1 MFFKAKIIYAL
12 VLFCIFISSMELIEE
27 EEPNDENNKIKVIN
41 LTEISNVIELNKTS
55 PKRFKVYNNFWRFKF
70 EDKNI
75 SEKFLVIRRVYNN
88 TKINKYSYLSV
99 DVEKMP
105 YPEIIR
111 GNVLALPA
119 FYYEFYFQIYNF
131 DFDYNQTYSLSF
143 VDNITLYEG
152 EKFSLYTEY
161 IDFNFT
167 IQYIKINSNES
178 EKHAF
183 ITKDL
188 KNVEMSIG
196 NRNGNDIPING
207 YGIIEE
213 INETITNIGI
223 RIIGGDCFSFIGH
236 SLNINNTPIYTGEQ
250 VQYYYLIK
258 NKKICLDIE
267 SLQENDRNFYELM
280 ISQKKNMDVYINNAI
295 HTFDTII
302 IDVSSNVCIN
312 LTENEFIT
320 SFQLKLY
327 KGNSYN
333 PIHREYYNNYYRL
346 QKKYNIEKIHYLGSE
361 QKKSYSFNIS
371 YSSYIID
378 LIVLTGDACIDG
390 IEVNNNLWNKD
401 LKMIG
406 NNQRLIINYLSDS
419 NNNSDEGILYF
430 NIKAN
435 KEGAVYRILLRKKD
449 IENIW
454 PMSLC
459 CIESFR
465 SETEEKF
472 IYFIPE
478 HYVSEDE
485 NIGIFIN
492 LINCNYQITFFK
504 ITKFELGIEE
514 RNYLIKEY
522 LSTDDINENDDCLM
536 YVGASYLNQNNHYMT
551 LPEGNSLKFKLSK
564 EITIIRTNFY
574 YAYSLVNPEL
584 YIRVNIYKSNI
595 PIILSIIIDDINYK
609 SEYELIKTKNI
620 LVFDSDKATNELK
633 LKKDNLYEIK
643 FIFEISEQEQKNN
656 QYMYEYK
663 ESIFDINI
671 KTSNKYPILIKSK
684 EVVSDII
691 INNEKN
697 NINYYYSHIPWNSYG
712 YIKLNFNWG
721 SGYLFGK
728 LINLISQEEGG
739 LINKIILP
747 DENSRSKLEFDAQ
760 EQKIFFRQSDTSGCG
775 KHCYLVVGVKSNNN
789 YISDGRV
796 NNINYELFSEYTI
809 IYRFFENII
818 NLNINYMDI
827 QNNQLIFNSLSYKN
841 KYEYYKYVFQEDEEK
856 VLFIEFK
863 SDNCLLE
870 VLYNNKII
878 NTYISNGENIIDE
891 IKKPKIVL
899 SEDSLFLLIKEIDG
913 DNMDITSVNMHF
925 KIKIFEP
932 NNFLKDISTID
943 SNHPVYCKP
952 KLMEDNLFYCN
963 YLLTLNNIYIQ
974 NTIVEIIAQELGQT
988 NNKPELYLNILNS
1001 DDYLQSV
1008 KENKILK
1015 WPDKKNNIYLPLKK
1029 ENNFSNN
1036 YIYLPIK
1043 DYFEKNKKSVNGNTI
1058 DLLLLF
1064 TVSTRIN
1071 SSIEL
1076 NTYIH
1081 NDIKNNT
1088 LAIFPIFNEYQF
1100 FSCYMNNTL
1109 KINISNNDNYYLQIL
1124 SIDENAM
1131 MTMDNKSQKIEKGI
1145 ILNNIKNKIIDIRSY
1160 YHEQDSYYKFYLF
1173 YKKNLKDNYLF
1184 KTENVE
1190 QIKAISGFKFINK
1203 RNLPITYLI
1212 NITNTNITENLYF
1225 YIYLSNLT
1233 SSNTTKE
1240 SYNDNFTEYL
1250 LIKVKLVN
1258 EAQLIS
1264 EKSDKNKDNKEE
1276 FFGNYDV
1283 IYHGGRIIVPH
1294 KNISEFKKKFKGKSI
1309 YLKIKI
1315 KNQGE
1320 NRRMYQYIKG
1330 NIFLIKDKYIREN
1343 IPKSTFI
1350 TNVFEAG
1357 KDRNNKE
1364 IKHIYKLDELIDSDI
1379 NRTKIVYFSTISKD
1393 VSFYLTKDLT
1403 DEKKY
1408 LISFNY
1414 IKKMDETGQDEIY
1427 FNDKTKDVYLI
1438 VKCKPKNYNI
1448 EYSFK
1453 YYTKNTKYEIKP
1465 IMYNNKISNIKT
1477 SDYSTSLNL
1486 KINKIPNNQTL
1497 KINYYIRIYED
1508 ENLPFGDLDIST
1520 SFRTVIPYSMHKVKY
1535 DDPILNSNENYFEL
1549 NLKTNVYGKYFIDA
1563 IAELLFDEE
1572 NQITDYYA
1580 YKKLY
1585 PTSNEDKSKESIIE
1599 KILII
1604 VSITVGAILLIIIFI
1619 LIIVIL
1625 KYRKR
1630 HLTLEKKVR
1639 QISFSEENQF
1649 DEDDI

>member
-1 MFFKAKIIYAL
+1 MFFKAKVIYSLA
-12 VLFCIFISSMELIEE
+12 LFCIFISSMELIEE
-27 EEPNDENNKIKVIN
+27 EEPKDENNNIKVIN
-41 LTEISNVIELNKTS
+41 LTGISKVIELNKTS
-55 PKRFKVYNNFWRFKF
+55 IKRFKVFNNFGGPNF
-70 EDKNI
+70 EENNI
-75 SEKFLVIRRVYNN
+75 SENFLVIRRVYNN
-88 TKINKYSYLSV
+88 TKINKNSFLSV
-99 DVEKMP
+99 DDEKMSNSMK
-105 YPEIIR
+105 IR
-111 GNVLALPA
+111 GNVLALPS
-119 FYYEFYFQIYNF
+119 FYDDFYFQIYNL
-131 DFDYNQTYSLSF
+131 DSDYNQTFSFSF

-152 EKFSLYTEY
+152 EKFSLYTGY
-161 IDFNFT
+161 IDYNFS
-167 IQYIKINSNES
+167 IQYIKNNSNES

-188 KNVEMSIG
+188 KGVEMSIG
-196 NRNGNDIPING
+196 NRNGSDIPING

-213 INETITNIGI
+213 INETITNIEI
-223 RIIGGDCFSFIGH
+223 RIISGKYFSFIGH
-236 SLNINNTPIYTGEQ
+236 SLNINNITLYIDEQ
-250 VQYYYLIK
+250 VQYYYLLK
-258 NKKICLDIE
+258 NKKICLDLE
-267 SLQENDRNFYELM
+267 YFQENDHNFYELM
-280 ISQKKNMDVYINNAI
+280 ISQRKNIDVYINKTI
-295 HTFDTII
+295 LTFETII
-302 IDVSSNVCIN
+302 IDVSSNVSIN
-312 LTENEFIT
+312 LTENDCIT
-320 SFQLKLY
+320 SFQIKVY
-327 KGNSYN
+327 KGKSFN
-333 PIHREYYNNYYRL
+333 PTHKEYYKNYYKL
-346 QKKYNIEKIHYLGSE
+346 QKKYNIEEIHYLGSG
-361 QKKSYSFNIS
+361 QNKSYNFNIS

-378 LIVLTGDACIDG
+378 LIVLTGYACIDG
-390 IEVNNNLWNKD
+390 IEVNNSLWNND
-401 LKMIG
+401 LKMLG
-406 NNQRLIINYLSDS
+406 NNQRLIINYLNDS
-419 NNNSDEGILYF
+419 NKNSDEGILHF

-435 KEGAVYRILLRKKD
+435 KEGAVYRILLRKND

-478 HYVSEDE
+478 RFGSEDE

-492 LINCNYQITFFK
+492 LINCNYQINFFK
-504 ITKFELGIEE
+504 LTKFEVGIEE
-514 RNYLIKEY
+514 SNYLIQEY

-536 YVGASYLNQNNHYMT
+536 YVGALYLNKDNYYMT

-574 YAYSLVNPEL
+574 YAYSLADPEL
-584 YIRVNIYKSNI
+584 YIRVNIYKSDI
-595 PIILSIIIDDINYK
+595 PIILRILIDNINYM

-620 LVFDSDKATNELK
+620 LVFDSDKATNELR

-643 FIFEISEQEQKNN
+643 FIFEISEQNQKNN
-656 QYMYEYK
+656 QYMHEYK
-663 ESIFDINI
+663 ESVFDINI
-671 KTSNKYPILIKSK
+671 KTSNKYPNLIKSK

-691 INNEKN
+691 INNKKN
-697 NINYYYSHIPWNSYG
+697 NINYYYSHVPWNSYG

-721 SGYLFGK
+721 TGYLFGQ
-728 LINLISQEEGG
+728 LINLKSLEKGG
-739 LINKIILP
+739 LINKTIIS
-747 DENSRSKLEFDAQ
+747 DEIPSELEFDAQ
-760 EQKIFFRQSDTSGCG
+760 EQKIFFRQSDTSKCG

-789 YISDGRV
+789 YFSDGKD

-809 IYRFFENII
+809 IYRYFENII

-841 KYEYYKYVFQEDEEK
+841 KYEYYKYVFQEDEEDA
-856 VLFIEFK
+856 LFIEFQ
-863 SDNCLLE
+863 SDNCLLDII
-870 VLYNNKII
+870 YNNKII
-878 NTYISNGENIIDE
+878 KTYKSNGENIIDK
-891 IKKPKIVL
+891 IKKPKIEL
-899 SEDSLFLLIKEIDG
+899 SEYCLFLLIKELD
-913 DNMDITSVNMHF
+913 DNIDITWVNMNY
-925 KIKIFEP
+925 KIKILEP

-943 SNHPVYCKP
+943 SNHPVYCQP
-952 KLMEDNLFYCN
+952 KLMEDNSFYCN

-988 NNKPELYLNILNS
+988 NNNPELYLNILNS
-1001 DDYLQSV
+1001 DDFLQSV

-1015 WPDKKNNIYLPLKK
+1015 WPDKKNNVYLPLKK

-1043 DYFEKNKKSVNGNTI
+1043 DYFEKNKISMSGNII
-1058 DLLLLF
+1058 DLLLLVS
-1064 TVSTRIN
+1064 VSTRVN

-1076 NTYIH
+1076 HTYIH
-1081 NDIKNNT
+1081 NNIKNNT
-1088 LAIFPIFNEYQF
+1088 LTIFPIPNEYQF

-1109 KINISNNDNYYLQIL
+1109 KINIPNKDNYYLQIL
-1124 SIDENAM
+1124 SIDEKAM

-1145 ILNNIKNKIIDIRSY
+1145 ILNNIKNKIIDIKSY
-1160 YHEQDSYYKFYLF
+1160 YHGQDSYYRFYLF

-1184 KTENVE
+1184 KSENIE

-1258 EAQLIS
+1258 YDQLLK
-1264 EKSDKNKDNKEE
+1264 EKSDKNKENKEE

-1294 KNISEFKKKFKGKSI
+1294 KNISEFKKKFKDQSI

-1315 KNQGE
+1315 KNQGD
-1320 NRRMYQYIKG
+1320 NRRIYQYIKG

-1343 IPKSTFI
+1343 IPKSAFI
-1350 TNVFEAG
+1350 TNVFEAR
-1357 KDRNNKE
+1357 KNSKREE

-1403 DEKKY
+1403 DEKKN

-1414 IKKMDETGQDEIY
+1414 NKKMDEAGQDEIY

-1438 VKCKPKNYNI
+1438 VKCKQKNYDI

-1453 YYTKNTKYEIKP
+1453 YYTKSIKNEIKP
-1465 IMYNNKISNIKT
+1465 IIYNNKISNIKAN
-1477 SDYSTSLNL
+1477 DYSTSLNL
-1486 KINKIPNNQTL
+1486 KINKIPVNQTL

-1508 ENLPFGDLDIST
+1508 ENLPFGDLDISS

-1535 DDPILNSNENYFEL
+1535 DDPILNSNESYFEL
-1549 NLKTNVYGKYFIDA
+1549 NLKTDVYGKYFIDA
-1563 IAELLFDEE
+1563 IAEILFDEE

-1585 PTSNEDKSKESIIE
+1585 PSSNEDKSKESTIE

-1604 VSITVGAILLIIIFI
+1604 VSVTVGAILLIIIFI
-1619 LIIVIL
+1619 LIIVIF
-1625 KYRKR
+1625 KYRKS
-1630 HLTLEKKVR
+1630 HITLEKKVR

-1649 DEDDI
+1649 DEDDS